1 MAYTSL
7 YTETSVA
14 AAGCRMD
21 QLFFRVVIIS
31 YGVIN
36 AICLVVISLLW
47 MRIRRRFSGAG
58 LWLASFLLQFV
69 GAALILL
76 RPILPE
82 AVPIILGNGLLIASG
97 IFLFIGLERFV
108 GVRGPQAQ
116 NGLLVA
122 VFLAVHSYFFFV
134 HPSLPARIINI
145 SVALLA
151 ICSQCAWLMLRRA
164 DAAMRRFTWGT
175 GMIFILF
182 CLAGL
187 VRIVFAIALPSG
199 NNFLYS
205 NDMDVL
211 ALIAHQMLFIAL
223 TFTLSLMVNLRL
235 LGELERD
242 ITVRKG
248 MEAALRESEEKFS
261 KAFHAS
267 PDAILISR
275 ARDGRLLEVND
286 SFCRMTEYSR
296 AEALGSSPDTLS
308 LWANPADEEQC
319 YAALVADHRVRDL
332 EFNFRTKSGAILE
345 CLYSGELIDLVRET
359 HILSVVRDITERKQA
374 LEILRRSEAHF
385 REVFE
390 NSAQGLFIIDVLEN
404 GNFRIHESNL
414 AQEKIS
420 GIPRASVEGR
430 LLAEGFSADAAGL
443 IRGFCLRCMEE
454 GTPVSVEEDFTLP
467 GGRRFVHA
475 TFSPVRD
482 ENGRIYRIIGSTLDI
497 SELKQVEEIL
507 RLRLNLWEYAG
518 SHSTEELIREAL
530 DEIGEITGSPVGF
543 YHFVR
548 EDQKTVAL
556 QAWSTRTVE
565 EFCRAE
571 TPDVYYPLEQAG
583 LWADAVRQKKPVI
596 HNDYPSLPNRRGLPE
611 GHAVLLRE
619 LVVPTLRGGKVV
631 SVLGVGNKS
640 TEYDERD
647 VELVSYIA
655 DIVWVMIDRKRS
667 EEEIQHLQSK
677 LREMAIHDSLTGLYN
692 RHYLNETLKRELARA
707 VREKYPVSFI
717 MIDIDHFKRVND
729 AFGHKA
735 GDAVLQ
741 NLSALL
747 RKNSRAGDILF
758 RYGGEEFLAILPKVK
773 AEAARRVAEKWRKDF
788 LETTM
793 LLEYGG
799 VTPTI
804 SCGVAAFPQHGESD
818 SDLIAV
824 ADQAMYQAKA
834 AGRNKSVVWKK
845 SKEKTEGK
853 KPHSNRTA
861 ALAGRKKI

>member
-1 MAYTSL
+1 MDPL
-7 YTETSVA
+7 YYW
-14 AAGCRMD
+14 
-21 QLFFRVVIIS
+21 VVLLS
-31 YGVIN
+31 YAVVN
-36 AICLVVISLLW
+36 AICLVVILLLW
-47 MRIRRRFSGAG
+47 LRIRGRFSGINF
-58 LWLASFLLQFV
+58 WLASYLMQFT
-69 GAALILL
+69 GACLILM
-76 RPILPE
+76 RESIPE
-82 AVPIILGNGLLIASG
+82 AVPVILANGLLIAGG
-97 IFLFIGLERFV
+97 IVLYIGLERFV
-108 GVRGPQAQ
+108 GRKGPQVQ
-116 NGLLVA
+116 NAVLLL
-122 VFLAVHSYFFFV
+122 VFLAVHSYFFFIS
-134 HPSLPARIINI
+134 PNLAARIINL
-145 SVALLA
+145 SLALLVF
-151 ICSQCAWLMLRRA
+151 SFECAWLLLRRVEPE
-164 DAAMRRFTWGT
+164 MLRFTWGA
-175 GMIFILF
+175 GAIFIGF
-182 CLAGL
+182 
-187 VRIVFAIALPSG
+187 
-199 NNFLYS
+199 
-205 NDMDVL
+205 VL
-211 ALIAHQMLFIAL
+211 AALFRIATSLLVPGSNASFFSNGTDMLAIIAHQMLFIAL

-235 LGELERD
+235 LGELESD
-242 ITVRKG
+242 LAVRKG

-261 KAFHAS
+261 RAFHSS

-286 SFCRMTEYSR
+286 SFCRLTKYSR
-296 AEALGSSPDTLS
+296 EESIGSSPLALS
-308 LWANPADEEQC
+308 LWVNPADEECC
-319 YAALVADHRVRDL
+319 YAALLEHRRVREL
-332 EFNFRTKSGAILE
+332 EYEFRTKTGETIE
-345 CLYSGELIDLVRET
+345 CLYSGELIDLAGEL

-414 AQEKIS
+414 AQEKLS
-420 GIPRASVEGR
+420 GIPRASVDGR

-454 GTPVSVEEDFTLP
+454 GTPISVEEGFSLP
-467 GGRRFVHA
+467 GGPKFVHA
-475 TFSPVRD
+475 TFTPVRD
-482 ENGRIYRIIGSTLDI
+482 EKGRIYRIIGSTLDI

-507 RLRLNLWEYAG
+507 RLRLNLWEYAAAHT
-518 SHSTEELIREAL
+518 SEELMREAL
-530 DEIGEITGSPVGF
+530 DEIGEITGSPIGF
-543 YHFVR
+543 FHFVR
-548 EDQKTVAL
+548 EDQKTIAL
-556 QAWSTRTVE
+556 KAWSTRTVE

-571 TPDVYYPLEQAG
+571 PPDTHYPLEEAG
-583 LWADAVRQKKPVI
+583 VWADAVRQKKPVI
-596 HNDYPSLPNRRGLPE
+596 HNDYASLPGRRGMPE
-611 GHAVLLRE
+611 GHAALVRE
-619 LVVPTLRGGKVV
+619 LVVPTLREGKVV
-631 SVLGVGNKS
+631 SVLGVGNKP

-647 VELVSYIA
+647 VELVAYIA
-655 DIVWVMIDRKRS
+655 DIVWVIVDRKRT

-692 RHYLNETLKRELARA
+692 RHYLSETLKRELARA

-747 RKNSRAGDILF
+747 RKNSRAGDILV

-773 AEAARRVAEKWRKDF
+773 AEAARKVAEKWRKDF
-788 LETTM
+788 LASTM

-834 AGRNKSVVWKK
+834 AGRNRSVVW
-845 SKEKTEGK
+845 
-853 KPHSNRTA
+853 TA
-861 ALAGRKKI
+861 PRKK

>member
-1 MAYTSL
+1 MDPL
-7 YTETSVA
+7 YLRIAILSFIV
-14 AAGCRMD
+14 
-21 QLFFRVVIIS
+21 L
-31 YGVIN
+31 N
-36 AICLVVISLLW
+36 AICLIVILLLW
-47 MRIRRRFSGAG
+47 LRIRRRFAG
-58 LWLASFLLQFV
+58 IGFWLASYWMQFA
-69 GAALILL
+69 GACLILI
-76 RPILPE
+76 REFIPEVIPVIL
-82 AVPIILGNGLLIASG
+82 ANGLLIGGG
-97 IFLFIGLERFV
+97 ILLYVGLERFV
-108 GVRGPQAQ
+108 GKGGPQAQ
-116 NGLLVA
+116 NALLLL
-122 VFLAVHSYFFFV
+122 VFLAVHSYFFFIS
-134 HPSLPARIINI
+134 PNLAARIINL
-145 SVALLA
+145 SFALLV
-151 ICSQCAWLMLRRA
+151 ISSECAWLMLRRVEPE
-164 DAAMRRFTWGT
+164 MLRFTWGA
-175 GMIFILF
+175 GVIFIGF
-182 CLAGL
+182 ILAGIA
-187 VRIVFAIALPSG
+187 RIVTSLLVPGGNASFFSNGTDIMAI
-199 NNFLYS
+199 
-205 NDMDVL
+205 
-211 ALIAHQMLFIAL
+211 IAHQMLFIAL
-223 TFTLSLMVNLRL
+223 TFILSLTVNLRL
-235 LGELERD
+235 FADLERD

-261 KAFHAS
+261 KAFHSS

-286 SFCRMTEYSR
+286 SFCRLTEYSR
-296 AEALGSSPDTLS
+296 EEALGSSPLALS
-308 LWANPADEEQC
+308 LWANPADEERC
-319 YAALVADHRVRDL
+319 YTALLAQNRVRDL
-332 EFNFRTKSGAILE
+332 EFEFRTKSGVILD
-345 CLYSGELIDLVRET
+345 CLYSGELIDLTGET

-414 AQEKIS
+414 AQERIS
-420 GIPRASVEGR
+420 GVPRASVDGR

-454 GTPVSVEEDFTLP
+454 GAPISVEENFALS
-467 GGRRFVHA
+467 GGPKFVHA
-475 TFSPVRD
+475 TFTPVRD
-482 ENGRIYRIIGSTLDI
+482 ENGWIYRIIGSTLDI

-518 SHSTEELIREAL
+518 SHSTEELMREAL
-530 DEIGEITGSPVGF
+530 DEIGEITGSPIGF

-571 TPDVYYPLEQAG
+571 ASDTHYPLDQAG
-583 LWADAVRQKKPVI
+583 VWADAVRRKEPII
-596 HNDYPSLPNRRGLPE
+596 HNDYTSLPGRRGMPE
-611 GHAVLLRE
+611 GHVALLRE
-619 LVVPTLRGGKVV
+619 LVVPTLRAGKVV
-631 SVLGVGNKS
+631 SVLGVGNKPMD
-640 TEYDERD
+640 YDQRD

-655 DIVWVMIDRKRS
+655 DIVWVIIDRKRT

-677 LREMAIHDSLTGLYN
+677 LREMAVHDSLTGLYN
-692 RHYLNETLKRELARA
+692 RHYLSETLKRELARA
-707 VREKYPVSFI
+707 EREKYPVSFI

-747 RKNSRAGDILF
+747 RKNSRAGDILV

-773 AEAARRVAEKWRKDF
+773 ADAACKVAEKWRKDF

-804 SCGVAAFPQHGESD
+804 SCGVAAFPQNGESG

-834 AGRNKSVVWKK
+834 AGRNRSVVWRA
-845 SKEKTEGK
+845 
-853 KPHSNRTA
+853 P
-861 ALAGRKKI
+861 RKK